1 MNATSPDQWLVTGP
15 GKIQWSVIWVQ
26 HLVRT
31 NSYICEGYSF
41 LGPLLWCCGLYEEKR
56 PPQDPDCTLALQ
68 HVGYFTR
75 PKYPQCECKWIFL
88 MIILWCGIPGPLI
101 RVLYV
106 NTTLRARICVIGIGS
121 GQCFWSMQFV
131 HARRHL
137 HPEHYCLYKGS
148 TPHVWSMIDYYEH
161 AYLHM
166 TFVLWICVLMDI
178 QLVSWPTSLRWGY
191 IVLLINRSAV
201 ALVRDVET

>member
-31 NSYICEGYSF
+31 NSYICERYSF
-41 LGPLLWCCGLYEEKR
+41 LGPLLWCCGFYEEKR

-137 HPEHYCLYKGS
+137 HPEHYCLCKGS
-148 TPHVWSMIDYYEH
+148 TPHVWSHDRPLWTRISAHDVCAVNLC
-161 AYLHM
+161 AYGHPIGGM
-166 TFVLWICVLMDI
+166 TNKPEMGIHRVANKPFCR
-178 QLVSWPTSLRWGY
+178 SLG
-191 IVLLINRSAV
+191 
-201 ALVRDVET
+201 